1 MFGLS
6 IGKLLLTAA
15 VIAGVYYGWKWLGR
29 VQAQRAAD
37 EKRVRREHKRKRP
50 SPPPATE
57 AVDMTPCPTCGDYVS
72 AEGATH
78 CGRKDCPYPG

>member
-6 IGKLLLTAA
+6 IGKLILTVA
-15 VIAGVYYGWKWLGR
+15 VVAGVFYGWKWLGR
-29 VQAQRAAD
+29 LQALRSA
-37 EKRVRREHKRKRP
+37 EGKRVRREQRRP

-57 AVDMTPCPTCGDYVS
+57 AVDMIACPTCGDYVP
-72 AEGATH
+72 ATGATH